1 MATARPPIDVMSW
14 TTRSAAS
21 LLATK
26 LTATGKRRRQIATR
40 DFFEPTRRLK
50 IVFRLRCGAP
60 SFQSI
65 WKSGKSMFQ
74 PVFRR
79 FLYGLRVQ
87 QAGFG
92 CVDLPDGVQQ
102 PIVSVRDLED
112 DLSVRVVE
120 GKVGCSKLCT
130 GGCDASRARAKIE
143 HRVIHLQGLS
153 KRRDRL
159 THKTAAEQHVLAV
172 HLRERDGS

>member
-40 DFFEPTRRLK
+40 DFFEPTRRLQ

-65 WKSGKSMFQ
+65 WKSGKAMFQ
-74 PVFRR
+74 PVFRC

-92 CVDLPDGVQQ
+92 RVDLPDGVQQ
-102 PIVSVRDLED
+102 PVVSVRDLEN
-112 DLSVRVVE
+112 DLSVCVVE
-120 GKVGCSKLCT
+120 GKVGGSGLRT
-130 GGCDASRARAKIE
+130 GSCDAPRARAKVKHNVIQL
-143 HRVIHLQGLS
+143 HRRS
-153 KRRDRL
+153 KRCDRL
-159 THKTAAEQHVLAV
+159 THKIAAEQHVLAV
-172 HLRERDGS
+172 HLREGDGG

>member
-40 DFFEPTRRLK
+40 DFFEPTRRLQ

-65 WKSGKSMFQ
+65 WKSGNAMFQ
-74 PVFRR
+74 PVFRC
-79 FLYGLRVQ
+79 FLYCLCVQ

-92 CVDLPDGVQQ
+92 RIYLPNGVQQ
-102 PIVSVRDLED
+102 PVVSVRDLQD

-120 GKVGCSKLCT
+120 SKVGCSELRT
-130 GGCDASRARAKIE
+130 GSCDATRARAKVE
-143 HRVIHLQGLS
+143 HGVIQLQRRS
-153 KRRDRL
+153 KRCDRL
-159 THKTAAEQHVLAV
+159 THKTAAEQHVIAL
-172 HLRERDGS
+172 HLRERNGG